1 MVDAFLGSR
10 AYVACAGSSLF
21 WSFAVGLLPGAGT
34 RPGGR
39 PTFLARARKVGKRS
53 TPLLSV
59 SPSLARRGSLRC
71 SGVGRCRV
79 THCAP
84 AALRSNRRGK
94 SDHEARV
101 SFGTRARPTP
111 CAPRYGQK
119 GVEVPHGPSLRSA
132 WTSRRVA
139 PAPARPSAAMAR
151 VVSTPFQA
159 APGARRWRG
168 GMREVAHTS
177 WSDSLRLFERSA
189 QRAASSAA
197 HPASV
202 SPQVC
207 PHAQRGGRRLR
218 GAFLWVLSC
227 RAARKYLARRGESR
241 LREANPQQKTK
252 KESYQRKT
260 DKPWRQIGEHP

>member
-1 MVDAFLGSR
+1 
-10 AYVACAGSSLF
+10 
-21 WSFAVGLLPGAGT
+21 
-34 RPGGR
+34 
-39 PTFLARARKVGKRS
+39 
-53 TPLLSV
+53 
-59 SPSLARRGSLRC
+59 
-71 SGVGRCRV
+71 VGRCRV

-119 GVEVPHGPSLRSA
+119 GFEAPHGPSLRSA
-132 WTSRRVA
+132 PNTQALRAAKS
-139 PAPARPSAAMAR
+139 RPSAAMAR

-159 APGARRWRG
+159 APGARRWWG
-168 GMREVAHTS
+168 GMREVAHAS

-207 PHAQRGGRRLR
+207 PVAQRRGRRLR

-241 LREANPQQKTK
+241 PRETNPPHASKQPQTQSQKAPAAIK
-252 KESYQRKT
+252 KQHQPT
-260 DKPWRQIGEHP
+260 P